1 MILTVDDM
9 VKCTVVDTAV
19 LGVEVCGSDW
29 IALTFQ
35 AGIDIVVC
43 DVTQHPRRREK
54 ARSRDFSRGSVSG
67 LRFTTDLHFTV

>member
-19 LGVEVCGSDW
+19 LGVEMCASDG

-35 AGIDIVVC
+35 AGIDIC
-43 DVTQHPRRREK
+43 DVTQGD
-54 ARSRDFSRGSVSG
+54 ARSRDFSRGSVC
-67 LRFTTDLHFTV
+67 LTTDLYFTV